1 MKPSPIRSIGA
12 VLGGAVIVRWVGQAL
27 EAGLVLA
34 ASDVNTLDGYFEAR
48 NRLPIL
54 IGVVVT
60 HGIGAVLAG
69 YVAAKIARV
78 AELAHVAFAAAL
90 QFGLSVL
97 EYTSGGNPGM
107 YPFWVQVALPLVTV
121 PAMLAGAMV
130 RARARVLQE
139 TT

>member
-1 MKPSPIRSIGA
+1 VTGSPIRSIVA
-12 VLGGAVIVRWVGQAL
+12 VLGGAVIVRLLGQAL
-27 EAGLVLA
+27 EAGLVQA
-34 ASDVNTLDGYFEAR
+34 TSDVATIEAYFEAR

-54 IGVVVT
+54 VGVVVT
-60 HGIGAVLAG
+60 HGIGGVLAG
-69 YVAAKIARV
+69 YVAAKLAQR

-90 QFGLSVL
+90 QVALSAH
-97 EYTSGGNPGM
+97 EFTYGGNPGM

-130 RARARVLQE
+130 RARARMLQE